1 MSEQKTWTGLAI
13 IAGAGEGLGRHL
25 MTRFRAGGYQA
36 VGLVRTMPDSKPDD
50 LNLIRLDLTDAAET
64 TAVVGDLMARH
75 GAPGVVV
82 HNTAELVIAPF
93 GEMPAGAF
101 ESCWRNTALS
111 AMNLAQAVLPDM
123 AGAGNGAFLVSGATA
138 SIRGGAR
145 FAAFASAKFALRG
158 LTQSLARAY
167 QPQGVHVAHVLLDG
181 IIDTPR
187 SRDLHDMDPALMMKP
202 DDIAD
207 AYWALAHQPRS
218 TWTHEMDLRP
228 LTGIF

>member
-1 MSEQKTWTGLAI
+1 MSEQRTRPGFAI
-13 IAGAGEGLGRHL
+13 IAGAGEGLGHHL
-25 MTRFRAGGYQA
+25 MTRFQAGGYQT
-36 VGLVRTMPDSKPDD
+36 VGLVRTLPDSKPDG
-50 LNLIRLDLTDAAET
+50 LDLVKLDLSDMAAT
-64 TAVVGDLMARH
+64 RAIVGDLISRH

-93 GEMPAGAF
+93 AEIPAGAF

-158 LTQSLARAY
+158 LTQSLAREY
-167 QPQGVHVAHVLLDG
+167 QSQGVHVAHVLLDG

-187 SRDLHDMDPALMMKP
+187 SRDLHDMDPALMMRP
-202 DDIAD
+202 AEIAD
-207 AYWALAHQPRS
+207 AYWGLAHQPRS

-228 LTGIF
+228 LSGNF